1 MDRQRRL
8 RLGLCLL
15 LFSILACNFPQRFLF
30 NFAGPQ
36 GGADL
41 VGTLAA
47 PSAPTASVGAPA
59 SADGQLD
66 AASCDATAFVN
77 VRVGERF
84 VPEDS
89 TSCYQDVVITNTH
102 AIPAR
107 PRSGTPRRDPGR
119 SWQWEIGVEPQAE
132 SRDQWSVV
140 YYYGEPF
147 TVDWYTPIFAT
158 PECIWLDG
166 VRESGV
172 EQLSSLGLTAVPFT
186 VPSCIE

>member
-47 PSAPTASVGAPA
+47 PSAPTASVGPPA
-59 SADGQLD
+59 SAAGQLD

-102 AIPAR
+102 ASLR
-107 PRSGTPRRDPGR
+107 VLVLGHHGGTQGDPGSGR
-119 SWQWEIGVEPQAE
+119 LVEPQSE
-132 SRDQWSVV
+132 SSDQWSVV
-140 YYYGEPF
+140 YDYGEPF
-147 TVDWYTPIFAT
+147 TIDWYTAIFAT

-166 VRESGV
+166 VRESGF
-172 EQLSSLGLTAVPFT
+172 EQLPSLGLTVVPFT
-186 VPSCIE
+186 VPSSIE

>member
-47 PSAPTASVGAPA
+47 PSAPTASVGPPA
-59 SADGQLD
+59 SAAGQLD

-77 VRVGERF
+77 VRVGERS
-84 VPEDS
+84 VLEDGA
-89 TSCYQDVVITNTH
+89 TCYQDVVITNTH
-102 AIPAR
+102 ASMR
-107 PRSGTPRRDPGR
+107 VLVLGHHGGTQRDPGSGR
-119 SWQWEIGVEPQAE
+119 LVEPQAE
-132 SRDQWSVV
+132 SSDQWSVV
-140 YYYGEPF
+140 YDYGEPF
-147 TVDWYTPIFAT
+147 TVDWYTAIFAT
-158 PECIWLDG
+158 PECIWLDE
-166 VRESGV
+166 VRESSF
-172 EQLSSLGLTAVPFT
+172 EQLLTLGLRVVPFT